1 MLLKLLPDGTAGAGK
16 NQEIRTC
23 AIFKIIECEDI
34 EEALK
39 MQSFLASQT
48 FYTTILMTKPPRKA
62 MGRTKSNP
70 AISRPSKH
78 PPSNVEEQ
86 AI

>member
-1 MLLKLLPDGTAGAGK
+1 MLLKLWPDGATGAGK

-23 AIFKIIECEDI
+23 AILKIIECEDI

-62 MGRTKSNP
+62 MGRTKSDP
-70 AISRPSKH
+70 ADPPNIRH
-78 PPSNVEEQ
+78 PPRKYRR
-86 AI
+86 I